1 MSSYKRVQG
10 LEIWGAGRNGEP
22 STEFVLDYDFEKMLS
37 AGVNPYNYYRKLSTL
52 LFDSRICS
60 VPGDDGPVQVLL
72 RSSDSDSYDLWHVL
86 NEPVEVDSVKAKLS
100 VAGSIV
106 KKRTGLD
113 IRKKN
118 QSYEINVCYDFIG
131 SRELSMSLKRNMTDY
146 MNEEVLPV
154 GFKAEFSGGGWF
166 ERHKDRYAWLILLI
180 IAVIYVMLAIS
191 FESLKLPF
199 AVILMIPVSFI
210 GLFLAFGLSELT
222 FDQGGLCGIRDA
234 LRHSRQC
241 RNLSGAYLSE
251 DRGAEQASLLCES
264 LQSQG
269 ESDSFDHSF
278 HHTRSPAVPLGRSG
292 GSVLVRFR
300 CRHHFRA
307 VVLHDS
313 HVFLPAD
320 FRTFPSRKG
329 RITFSKL
336 LL

>member
-1 MSSYKRVQG
+1 MES
-10 LEIWGAGRNGEP
+10 LL
-22 STEFVLDYDFEKMLS
+22 VLDYDFEKMLS

-52 LFDSRICS
+52 LFDSRICA

-100 VAGSIV
+100 VAGSII

-131 SRELSMSLKRNMTDY
+131 SHELSMSLKRNMTDY

-180 IAVIYVMLAIS
+180 IAVIYVMLAMS

-222 FDQGGLCGIRDA
+222 FDQGGFAAFVMLCGIVVNA
-234 LRHSRQC
+234 
-241 RNLSGAYLSE
+241 GIY
-251 DRGAEQASLLCES
+251 
-264 LQSQG
+264 
-269 ESDSFDHSF
+269 
-278 HHTRSPAVPLGRSG
+278 
-292 GSVLVRFR
+292 LVRTYQKTAGPNRLR
-300 CRHHFRA
+300 CYMKAFNHKVNPILLTILSTILGLLPFLSDGPEEVFWFDFA
-307 VVLHDS
+307 VGTISGLLFSMIAMYFYLPIFVL
-313 HVFLPAD
+313 
-320 FRTFPSRKG
+320 SRREKVE
-329 RITFSKL
+329 
-336 LL
+336 